1 MIVIVLYKD
10 RLEKLETVFNNL
22 FIFSPK
28 ENNTNL
34 KSDDDSSNLKQT
46 MPHSPSQLENENIL
60 LGETSS
66 SDHVTEIQFN
76 SLNDPPQPT
85 SIFDDGY
92 CIYQTPNTPSRINDF
107 TLNSGT
113 FSAMAQDGR
122 NLPSGNQH
130 PYPFGYLP
138 VLVPGIV
145 RYSPCWLPSWGGWI
159 ASWVSWISPDSPPWT
174 WPSFL
179 WTWSSSHSRLH
190 DKILDSGRYLSTG
203 EPHIPTATAD
213 RRKPADFFFFWVQK
227 APWHIRMFYSSCVFL
242 FFLQIVYSVKMSI
255 EIPSWPLYYTIFILL
270 LTASGY
276 STYPKSYSGWLG
288 VCKY

>member
-1 MIVIVLYKD
+1 MPSKVGSLHTNHMIFMIVIVLYKD

-46 MPHSPSQLENENIL
+46 MPHSPLQLENENI

-159 ASWVSWISPDSPPWT
+159 ASWISWISPDSPPWT

-242 FFLQIVYSVKMSI
+242 FFFRL
-255 EIPSWPLYYTIFILL
+255 F
-270 LTASGY
+270 A
-276 STYPKSYSGWLG
+276 
-288 VCKY
+288 